1 MRRLIMLPLVLAS
14 AGCFPRSTLPEADR
28 RQVARAFEGRRL
40 FLKVAV
46 HVAPF
51 FGDAS
56 QLLASDQPL
65 SELDLLQTGDGTPI
79 APPRAERILPPGTPL
94 LVRDVE
100 LPTGWIIAKRVI
112 MTPRYHPWVRL
123 ELAGET
129 RHLIIVLPQNLET
142 FEDVRAY
149 VDRYLGPLDPTEALK
164 ELPDPQRQA
173 VLRKELTEGMGPR
186 TVEMSWGYPERRI
199 IDRPSG
205 AESWT
210 WPGERRRAS
219 FQDERLVKWEGRT
232 GG

>member
-79 APPRAERILPPGTPL
+79 

-129 RHLIIVLPQNLET
+129 RPLIIVLPQNLET
-142 FEDVRAY
+142 FDDVRAY
-149 VDRYLGPLDPTEALK
+149 VERYLGPLDPTQALK

-205 AESWT
+205 AETWI

-219 FQDERLVKWEGRT
+219 FQDERLVRWEGRT